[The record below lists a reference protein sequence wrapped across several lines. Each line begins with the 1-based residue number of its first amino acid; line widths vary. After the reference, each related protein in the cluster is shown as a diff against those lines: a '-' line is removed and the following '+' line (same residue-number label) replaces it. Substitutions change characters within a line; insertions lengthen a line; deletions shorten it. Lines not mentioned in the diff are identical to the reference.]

1 MGWLDI
7 AIAALVLGLL
17 IKTNLIEERI
27 KKLGED
33 AERKAERRKDD
44 AREE

>member
-27 KKLGED
+27 KKLRED